1 MQASPSSVDTEMLSA
16 PASPKLM
23 PRRLRSTKSTCSS
36 ASNANIS
43 LSPRSSTVTST
54 GYDASPRGRLFSAA
68 FSVGAMEYAVL
79 EDCATPIQPRYSR
92 IPTQGRLAQS
102 TAMSDYFQDPGSSQ
116 PGSPFGRL
124 RRESMFSEVCRSRVG
139 RQSKQMST
147 GYSEGEES
155 DEDGR
160 RIDIR
165 RLSRHLLRVH
175 APQKQQCF
183 CMKKKLLDFALA
195 LTQIVLTQLEVLLVT
210 FRLCYLYTA
219 ATDSPLKPVE
229 ILLDV
234 LEVCYV
240 LAHLLSPPL
249 THGVYAAPTL
259 EHTMLYVRTP
269 QFWLDLVMALP
280 TGCVGWAF
288 GSTNAL
294 WRVNKLAGVLTF
306 MQRFD
311 TVLQRLSVEYQ
322 LSPLVVRLMR
332 QAAVFVTCA
341 HLFSCLWYIV
351 VQKDIE
357 EGISVSA
364 ILTLNEYNP
373 VHGWVD
379 GGKNKQRL
387 YLLGFD
393 LAVKLMCGYGV
404 VGGFPQ
410 SERQIAIM
418 LAIAMVGISLF
429 ALFLGTVTTFVS
441 EMAMN
446 NASERLR
453 VKIDEVSDSLS
464 QMNMPRSF
472 VEETKKYYMQVYK
485 MAGSVGHTGLLND
498 LPPTLLVRVNH
509 EIAKNVVRRVPMFAN
524 IADAGCIDD
533 LMVRLLPKIFL
544 PDICLVKAGDFGSEM
559 FFVQSGELI
568 VLDERDDVKRVLNQ
582 GGFYGENAL
591 LRPVVR
597 TTSVYTLTSCML
609 FVLAKADFLEC
620 LKEYPIL
627 SDHLD
632 DFMFQS
638 NHSDADDKIDD
649 EASQSGSFMRSGR
662 VSHRRLPLPQRSSA
676 VTPPNSVPLKPL
688 DNRQLSHS
696 LTEPW
701 QGDLQAEPIT
711 APPHPPPPPPPGGS
725 GNPSSGRSHDKGR
738 PSGRKE
744 KRPRET
750 SELLQK
756 ADSDFTTT
764 GSFLFG
770 QSLQTRPTTLFKA
783 AGSQGRVSRDDSGR
797 STRGGKRSTTSG
809 GDEAPPRRDDRG
821 ASFRSDERATSTA
834 NNEMGAEP
842 AGGGGGRPVPRAAT
856 ISYTDRHRSGTRMIG
871 SADKY
876 RRPPPAPPHED
887 PAYGRD
893 GGGTRDSQG
902 SARDS
907 LDDLLGK
914 SSSSPQSL
922 SEPTMPTVSSTPSTP
937 NNAGAASL
945 SAALPLTPTSQS
957 DGALPSPHQAPE

>member
-1 MQASPSSVDTEMLSA
+1 MMQTCPSSVDTELLSA
-16 PASPKLM
+16 PASPKM
-23 PRRLRSTKSTCSS
+23 VPRRLRSTKSTCSS
-36 ASNANIS
+36 ASNAVAS
-43 LSPRSSTVTST
+43 LSPRSSTVTSAS
-54 GYDASPRGRLFSAA
+54 GYDSSPRGRLFSAA
-68 FSVGAMEYAVL
+68 FSVGAIEYAVL
-79 EDCATPIQPRYSR
+79 DDCATPIQPRISR
-92 IPTQGRLAQS
+92 LPTQGRLAQS
-102 TAMSDYFQDPGSSQ
+102 TAMTDYFQDSSACGSL

-124 RRESMFSEVCRSRVG
+124 RRESMFSEVGRSRVG
-139 RQSKQMST
+139 RPSKQMSA
-147 GYSEGEES
+147 GYSEEES

-234 LEVCYV
+234 LEICYV
-240 LAHLLSPPL
+240 VAHLLSPPL
-249 THGVYAAPTL
+249 THGVYVMPTL

-280 TGCVGWAF
+280 TGCVGWAC
-288 GSTNAL
+288 GSTVAL

-364 ILTLNEYNP
+364 ILTLNEYDPAHN
-373 VHGWVD
+373 GWVD
-379 GGKNKQRL
+379 GKNKQRL

-509 EIAKNVVRRVPMFAN
+509 EIAKNVVKRVPMFAS
-524 IADAGCIDD
+524 IGDAGCIDD

-544 PDICLVKAGDFGSEM
+544 PDICLVKAGDFG
-559 FFVQSGELI
+559 
-568 VLDERDDVKRVLNQ
+568 
-582 GGFYGENAL
+582 
-591 LRPVVR
+591 
-597 TTSVYTLTSCML
+597 
-609 FVLAKADFLEC
+609 
-620 LKEYPIL
+620 
-627 SDHLD
+627 
-632 DFMFQS
+632 
-638 NHSDADDKIDD
+638 
-649 EASQSGSFMRSGR
+649 
-662 VSHRRLPLPQRSSA
+662 
-676 VTPPNSVPLKPL
+676 
-688 DNRQLSHS
+688 
-696 LTEPW
+696 
-701 QGDLQAEPIT
+701 
-711 APPHPPPPPPPGGS
+711 
-725 GNPSSGRSHDKGR
+725 
-738 PSGRKE
+738 
-744 KRPRET
+744 
-750 SELLQK
+750 
-756 ADSDFTTT
+756 
-764 GSFLFG
+764 
-770 QSLQTRPTTLFKA
+770 
-783 AGSQGRVSRDDSGR
+783 
-797 STRGGKRSTTSG
+797 
-809 GDEAPPRRDDRG
+809 
-821 ASFRSDERATSTA
+821 
-834 NNEMGAEP
+834 
-842 AGGGGGRPVPRAAT
+842 
-856 ISYTDRHRSGTRMIG
+856 
-871 SADKY
+871 
-876 RRPPPAPPHED
+876 
-887 PAYGRD
+887 
-893 GGGTRDSQG
+893 
-902 SARDS
+902 
-907 LDDLLGK
+907 
-914 SSSSPQSL
+914 
-922 SEPTMPTVSSTPSTP
+922 
-937 NNAGAASL
+937 
-945 SAALPLTPTSQS
+945 
-957 DGALPSPHQAPE
+957 